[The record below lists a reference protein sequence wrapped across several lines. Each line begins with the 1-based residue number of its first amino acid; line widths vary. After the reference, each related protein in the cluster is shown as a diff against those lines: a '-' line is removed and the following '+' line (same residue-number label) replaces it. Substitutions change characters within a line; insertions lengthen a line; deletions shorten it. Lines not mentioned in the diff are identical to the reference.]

1 MIKLLKKKIKEVSK
15 NGTAK
20 AYALSLPQINDL
32 KQRNK
37 TLKENIEK
45 QELIMKMFKRRTLNE
60 SKKNTRTIK
69 DLEKSQE
76 ISTKKINSLVNEI
89 EVLKNEKNH
98 LQNIIDRYKS
108 KLLTKTKRTKSA
120 NNNLK
125 EIALTK
131 RVNNGNEVKSRSLNT
146 VSKIPKYVGN

>member
-1 MIKLLKKKIKEVSK
+1 LTVCTCTIVKEVSK

-60 SKKNTRTIK
+60 SK
-69 DLEKSQE
+69 
-76 ISTKKINSLVNEI
+76 
-89 EVLKNEKNH
+89 
-98 LQNIIDRYKS
+98 
-108 KLLTKTKRTKSA
+108 
-120 NNNLK
+120 
-125 EIALTK
+125 
-131 RVNNGNEVKSRSLNT
+131 VNNIYNIN
-146 VSKIPKYVGN
+146 